1 MDFLKKNT
9 GLKINFS
16 INKIKMIFFI
26 FIDIKLFLKNV
37 VLFI

>member
-1 MDFLKKNT
+1 MDFLTKNT

-26 FIDIKLFLKNV
+26 FINIKSFLKNV